1 MSQRDHAV
9 AVRTVTQLSYLLW
22 NPQLP
27 WYVIIWRS
35 NVWAQH
41 VTECAVAVRKAAD
54 LPTAWSDASYNGRT
68 ESGGTPRCDRPLQL
82 HTRQEPK
89 SGP

>member
-22 NPQLP
+22 NPQLR

-41 VTECAVAVRKAAD
+41 ATECAVAVRKAAD
-54 LPTAWSDASYNGRT
+54 LPTAWSDASYGW
-68 ESGGTPRCDRPLQL
+68 EDREWGHSTL
-82 HTRQEPK
+82 
-89 SGP
+89 